1 MRNDETMGTFEY
13 DGLIVDGSHSLDVR
27 GITIASDQGKLQRGT
42 VLAIGAD
49 DKAVIF
55 GTKDSALD
63 TLYPADC
70 ILTDDVDATSADVY
84 TTAYQSGKFNKG
96 ALIVKS
102 DYKLADTDIDTLRTK
117 GIFVEGV
124 ME

>member
-13 DGLIVDGSHSLDVR
+13 DGLIIDGSHSLDVK
-27 GITIASDQGKLQRGT
+27 GITIASGQGKLQRGT

-49 DKAVIF
+49 KKAVIL
-55 GTKDSALD
+55 GTKDS
-63 TLYPADC
+63 TLAFYSADC

>member
-13 DGLIVDGSHSLDVR
+13 DGLIIDGSHSLDVK
-27 GITIASDQGKLQRGT
+27 GITIASGQGKLQRGT

-49 DKAVIF
+49 KKAVIL
-55 GTKDSALD
+55 GTKDSTP

-102 DYKLADTDIDTLRTK
+102 DYKLADTDIDTLRAK

>member
-13 DGLIVDGSHSLDVR
+13 DGLIIDGSHSLDVK
-27 GITIASDQGKLQRGT
+27 GITIASGQGKLQRGT
-42 VLAIGAD
+42 VLAIRAD
-49 DKAVIF
+49 KKAVIL
-55 GTKDSALD
+55 GTKDSTPA
-63 TLYPADC
+63 LYPADC
-70 ILTDDVDATSADVY
+70 ILTDDVDATSTDVY

-102 DYKLADTDIDTLRTK
+102 DYELADTDIDTLRTK

>member
-13 DGLIVDGSHSLDVR
+13 DGLIIDGSHSLDVK
-27 GITIASDQGKLQRGT
+27 GITIASGQGKLQRGT

-49 DKAVIF
+49 KKAVIL
-55 GTKDSALD
+55 GTKDSTLAL
-63 TLYPADC
+63 YSADC

>member
-13 DGLIVDGSHSLDVR
+13 DGLIIDGSHSLDVKD
-27 GITIASDQGKLQRGT
+27 ITIASGQGKLQRGT

-49 DKAVIF
+49 KKAVIL
-55 GTKDSALD
+55 GTKDSTPAL
-63 TLYPADC
+63 YSADC

>member
-13 DGLIVDGSHSLDVR
+13 DGLIIDGSHSLDVK
-27 GITIASDQGKLQRGT
+27 GITIASGQGKLQRGT

-49 DKAVIF
+49 KKAVIL
-55 GTKDSALD
+55 GNKDSTPAL
-63 TLYPADC
+63 YSADC

>member
-13 DGLIVDGSHSLDVR
+13 DGLIIDGSHSLDVK
-27 GITIASDQGKLQRGT
+27 GITIASGQGKLQRGT

-49 DKAVIF
+49 KKAVIL
-55 GTKDSALD
+55 GTKDSTPAL
-63 TLYPADC
+63 YSADC

-102 DYKLADTDIDTLRTK
+102 YYKLADTDIDTLRTK

>member
-13 DGLIVDGSHSLDVR
+13 DGLIIDGSHSLDVK
-27 GITIASDQGKLQRGT
+27 GITIASGQGKLQRGT

-49 DKAVIF
+49 KKAVIL
-55 GTKDSALD
+55 GTKDSTPAL
-63 TLYPADC
+63 YSADC

-102 DYKLADTDIDTLRTK
+102 DYKLADTDTTHSERRASSSRA
-117 GIFVEGV
+117 
-124 ME
+124 

>member
-13 DGLIVDGSHSLDVR
+13 DGLIIDGSHSLDVK
-27 GITIASDQGKLQRGT
+27 GITIASGQGKLQRGT
-42 VLAIGAD
+42 VLAIRAD
-49 DKAVIF
+49 KKAVIL
-55 GTKDSALD
+55 GTKDSTTAL
-63 TLYPADC
+63 YSADC

>member
-13 DGLIVDGSHSLDVR
+13 DGLIIDGSHSLDVK
-27 GITIASDQGKLQRGT
+27 GITIASGQGKLQRGT

-49 DKAVIF
+49 KKAVIL
-55 GTKDSALD
+55 GTKDSTPAL
-63 TLYPADC
+63 YSADC

>member
-13 DGLIVDGSHSLDVR
+13 DGLIIDGSHSLDVK
-27 GITIASDQGKLQRGT
+27 GITIASGQGKLQRGT
-42 VLAIGAD
+42 VLAIRAD
-49 DKAVIF
+49 KKAVIL
-55 GTKDSALD
+55 GTKDSTLAL
-63 TLYPADC
+63 YSADC

-102 DYKLADTDIDTLRTK
+102 DYKLADTDIDTLRPK

>member
-13 DGLIVDGSHSLDVR
+13 DGLIIDGSHSLDVK
-27 GITIASDQGKLQRGT
+27 GITIASGQGKLQRGT

-49 DKAVIF
+49 KKAVIL
-55 GTKDSALD
+55 GTKDSTPAL
-63 TLYPADC
+63 YSADC

-124 ME
+124 MK

>member
-1 MRNDETMGTFEY
+1 MRNDETMETFEY
-13 DGLIVDGSHSLDVR
+13 DGLIIDGSHSLDVK
-27 GITIASDQGKLQRGT
+27 GITIASGQGKLQRGT

-49 DKAVIF
+49 KKAVIL
-55 GTKDSALD
+55 GTKDSTSAL
-63 TLYPADC
+63 YSADC

-117 GIFVEGV
+117 GIFVESV

>member
-13 DGLIVDGSHSLDVR
+13 DGLIIDGSHSLDVN
-27 GITIASDQGKLQRGT
+27 GITIASGQGKLQRGT

-49 DKAVIF
+49 KKAVIL
-55 GTKDSALD
+55 GTKDSTTAL
-63 TLYPADC
+63 YSADC
-70 ILTDDVDATSADVY
+70 ILTDDVDASSADVY

>member
-13 DGLIVDGSHSLDVR
+13 DDLIIDGSHSLDVK
-27 GITIASDQGKLQRGT
+27 GITIASGQGKLQRGT

-49 DKAVIF
+49 KKAVIL
-55 GTKDSALD
+55 GTKDSTPAL
-63 TLYPADC
+63 YSADC

>member
-13 DGLIVDGSHSLDVR
+13 DGLIIDRSHSLDVK
-27 GITIASDQGKLQRGT
+27 GITIASGQGKLQRGT
-42 VLAIGAD
+42 VLAIRAD
-49 DKAVIF
+49 KKAVIL
-55 GTKDSALD
+55 GTKDSTPAL
-63 TLYPADC
+63 YSADC

>member
-13 DGLIVDGSHSLDVR
+13 DGLIIDGSHSLDVK
-27 GITIASDQGKLQRGT
+27 GITIASGQGKLQRGT

-49 DKAVIF
+49 KKAVIL
-55 GTKDSALD
+55 GTEDSTPAL
-63 TLYPADC
+63 YSADC

>member
-13 DGLIVDGSHSLDVR
+13 DGLIIDGSHSLDVK
-27 GITIASDQGKLQRGT
+27 GITIASGQGKLQRGT

-49 DKAVIF
+49 KKAVIL
-55 GTKDSALD
+55 GTKDSTPAL
-63 TLYPADC
+63 YSADC

-102 DYKLADTDIDTLRTK
+102 DYELADTDIDTLRTK

>member
-13 DGLIVDGSHSLDVR
+13 DGLIIDGSHSLDVK
-27 GITIASDQGKLQRGT
+27 GITIASGQGKLQRGT

-49 DKAVIF
+49 KKAVIL
-55 GTKDSALD
+55 GTKDSTTAL
-63 TLYPADC
+63 YSADC

-102 DYKLADTDIDTLRTK
+102 DYELADTDIDTLRTK

>member
-13 DGLIVDGSHSLDVR
+13 DGLIIDGSHSLDVK
-27 GITIASDQGKLQRGT
+27 GITIASGQGKLQRGT
-42 VLAIGAD
+42 VLAIRAD
-49 DKAVIF
+49 KKAVIL
-55 GTKDSALD
+55 GTKDSTTAL
-63 TLYPADC
+63 YSADC

-102 DYKLADTDIDTLRTK
+102 DYKLTDTDIDTLRTK

>member
-13 DGLIVDGSHSLDVR
+13 DGLIIDGSHPLDVK
-27 GITIASDQGKLQRGT
+27 GITIASGQGKLKRGT
-42 VLAIGAD
+42 VLAIRAD
-49 DKAVIF
+49 KKAVIL
-55 GTKDSALD
+55 GTKDSTPAL
-63 TLYPADC
+63 YHADC

-102 DYKLADTDIDTLRTK
+102 DYELADTDIDTLRTK

>member
-13 DGLIVDGSHSLDVR
+13 DGLIIDGSHSLDVK
-27 GITIASDQGKLQRGT
+27 GITIASGQGKLQRGT

-49 DKAVIF
+49 KKAVIL
-55 GTKDSALD
+55 GTKDSTPAL
-63 TLYPADC
+63 YSADC

-117 GIFVEGV
+117 GIFVEGA

>member
-13 DGLIVDGSHSLDVR
+13 DGLIIDGSHSLDVK
-27 GITIASDQGKLQRGT
+27 GITIASGQGKLQRGT

-49 DKAVIF
+49 EKAVIL
-55 GTKDSALD
+55 GTKDSTPAL
-63 TLYPADC
+63 YSADC

>member
-13 DGLIVDGSHSLDVR
+13 DGLIIDGSHSLDVK
-27 GITIASDQGKLQRGT
+27 GITIASGQGKLQRGT

-49 DKAVIF
+49 KKAVIL
-55 GTKDSALD
+55 GTKDSTPAL
-63 TLYPADC
+63 YSADC

-102 DYKLADTDIDTLRTK
+102 DYKLTDTDIDTLRTK

>member
-13 DGLIVDGSHSLDVR
+13 DGLIIDGSHSLDVK
-27 GITIASDQGKLQRGT
+27 GITIASGQGKLQRGT
-42 VLAIGAD
+42 ILAIGAD
-49 DKAVIF
+49 KKAVIL
-55 GTKDSALD
+55 GTKDSTP
-63 TLYPADC
+63 TLYSADC

>member
-13 DGLIVDGSHSLDVR
+13 DGLIIDGSHSLDVK
-27 GITIASDQGKLQRGT
+27 GITIASGQGKLQRGT

-49 DKAVIF
+49 KKAVIL
-55 GTKDSALD
+55 GTEDSAPA
-63 TLYPADC
+63 LYSADC

-102 DYKLADTDIDTLRTK
+102 NYKLADTDIDTLRTK

>member
-1 MRNDETMGTFEY
+1 MRNDETMGIFEY
-13 DGLIVDGSHSLDVR
+13 DDLIIDGPHSLDVK
-27 GITIASDQGKLQRGT
+27 GITIASGQGKLQRGT
-42 VLAIGAD
+42 VLAIRAD
-49 DKAVIF
+49 KKAVIL
-55 GTKDSALD
+55 GTKDSTPAL
-63 TLYPADC
+63 YSADC

-84 TTAYQSGKFNKG
+84 TTAYQSGKFDKG

>member
-1 MRNDETMGTFEY
+1 MRNDETMGAFEY
-13 DGLIVDGSHSLDVR
+13 DGLIIDGSHSLDVK
-27 GITIASDQGKLQRGT
+27 GITIASGQGKLKRGT

-49 DKAVIF
+49 KKAVILE
-55 GTKDSALD
+55 TKDSTPAL
-63 TLYPADC
+63 YSADC

>member
-13 DGLIVDGSHSLDVR
+13 DGLIIDGSHSLDVK
-27 GITIASDQGKLQRGT
+27 GITIASGQGKLQRGT
-42 VLAIGAD
+42 VLAIGANK
-49 DKAVIF
+49 KAVIL
-55 GTKDSALD
+55 GTKDSTPAL
-63 TLYPADC
+63 YSADC

>member
-13 DGLIVDGSHSLDVR
+13 DGLIIDGSHSLDVK
-27 GITIASDQGKLQRGT
+27 GITIASGQGKLQRGT

-49 DKAVIF
+49 KKAVIL
-55 GTKDSALD
+55 GTKDSTPAL
-63 TLYPADC
+63 YSADC

-102 DYKLADTDIDTLRTK
+102 DYKLADTDIDALRTK

>member
-13 DGLIVDGSHSLDVR
+13 DGLIIDGSHSLDVK
-27 GITIASDQGKLQRGT
+27 GITIASGQGKLQRGT

-49 DKAVIF
+49 KKAVIL
-55 GTKDSALD
+55 GTKDSAPA
-63 TLYPADC
+63 LYPADC

-102 DYKLADTDIDTLRTK
+102 DYELADTDIDTLRTK

>member
-13 DGLIVDGSHSLDVR
+13 DGLIIDGSHSLDVK
-27 GITIASDQGKLQRGT
+27 GITIASGQGKLQRGT
-42 VLAIGAD
+42 VLAIRAD
-49 DKAVIF
+49 KKAVIL
-55 GTKDSALD
+55 GTKDSTPAL
-63 TLYPADC
+63 YSADC

>member
-13 DGLIVDGSHSLDVR
+13 DDLIIDGSHSLDVK
-27 GITIASDQGKLQRGT
+27 GITIASGQGKLQRGT
-42 VLAIGAD
+42 VLAIRAD
-49 DKAVIF
+49 KKAVIL
-55 GTKDSALD
+55 GTKDSTPAL
-63 TLYPADC
+63 YSADC

>member
-13 DGLIVDGSHSLDVR
+13 DGLIIDGSHSLDVK
-27 GITIASDQGKLQRGT
+27 GITIASGQGKLQRGT

-49 DKAVIF
+49 KKAVIL
-55 GTKDSALD
+55 GTKDSTHAL
-63 TLYPADC
+63 YSADC

-102 DYKLADTDIDTLRTK
+102 GYRLADTDIDTLRTK

>member
-13 DGLIVDGSHSLDVR
+13 DGLIIDGSHSLDVK
-27 GITIASDQGKLQRGT
+27 GITIASGQGKLQRGT
-42 VLAIGAD
+42 VLAIGAGK
-49 DKAVIF
+49 KAVIL
-55 GTKDSALD
+55 GTKDSTPAL
-63 TLYPADC
+63 YSADC

>member
-1 MRNDETMGTFEY
+1 MRNDETMETFEY
-13 DGLIVDGSHSLDVR
+13 DGLIIDGSHSLDVK
-27 GITIASDQGKLQRGT
+27 GITIASGQGKLQRGT

-49 DKAVIF
+49 KKAVIL
-55 GTKDSALD
+55 GTKDSTPAL
-63 TLYPADC
+63 YSADC

>member
-13 DGLIVDGSHSLDVR
+13 DGLIIDGSHSLDVK
-27 GITIASDQGKLQRGT
+27 GITSASGQGKLQRGT

-49 DKAVIF
+49 KKAVIL
-55 GTKDSALD
+55 GTKDSTTAL
-63 TLYPADC
+63 YSADC

-102 DYKLADTDIDTLRTK
+102 DHKLADTDIDTLRTK

>member
-13 DGLIVDGSHSLDVR
+13 DGLIIDGSHSLDVK
-27 GITIASDQGKLQRGT
+27 GITIASGQGKLQRGT

-49 DKAVIF
+49 KKAVIL
-55 GTKDSALD
+55 GTKDS
-63 TLYPADC
+63 
-70 ILTDDVDATSADVY
+70 SADVY